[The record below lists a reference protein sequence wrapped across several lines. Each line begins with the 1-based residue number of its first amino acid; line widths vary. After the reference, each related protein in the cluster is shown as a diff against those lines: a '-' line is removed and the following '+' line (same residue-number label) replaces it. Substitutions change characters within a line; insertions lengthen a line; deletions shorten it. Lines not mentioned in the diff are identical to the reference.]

1 VNYHANQAAADETV
15 AAVQALGRRALA
27 VQGDVA
33 DRAAC
38 EAMTKRALDE
48 FGFVDILVNN
58 AGVGATAIGRP
69 IVTDTK
75 PEDFRWLME
84 THAIGSFHMCQ
95 LLVPQM
101 RERPRGDVIMI
112 SSVGA
117 QSFGATGGTYSAAKA
132 AMEALAYTLAKE
144 ERRNGIHVN
153 VVAPGLVETDMG
165 EALVKF
171 TRGVQS
177 IHDLEANQP
186 FGFLCQPADI
196 ANAVAFLA
204 SDDARYVTNQRIT
217 VSGGG
222 F

>member
-1 VNYHANQAAADETV
+1 V
-15 AAVQALGRRALA
+15 R
-27 VQGDVA
+27 GDVA

-38 EAMTKRALDE
+38 EAMTQRALDE
-48 FGFVDILVNN
+48 FGHVDILVNN

-69 IVTDTK
+69 IITDTK

-117 QSFGATGGTYSAAKA
+117 QSFGATGGTYSAAKS

-144 ERRNGIHVN
+144 ERQHGIHVN

-165 EALVKF
+165 ETLVKF
-171 TRGVQS
+171 TRGVES
-177 IHDLEANQP
+177 IKELEANQP
-186 FGFLCQPADI
+186 FGFLCQPEDI
-196 ANAVAFLA
+196 ANAVAYLA